1 MVKIAKEI
9 GIFLA
14 TGLLLV
20 FLFNYLVMPLYIN
33 ERNTVFTPNLEGL
46 DIDTAQSLSKSEGI
60 EAVVVDTIF
69 TNDINPNIVLEQFP
83 AVGKEVKSGR
93 AIKLKIT
100 SLNKKVI
107 VPELLG
113 KTLRASEIELN
124 QIGIAVDSVYY
135 SFNPN
140 YPKGIIS
147 WQSPVPL
154 DSIRKGFGVRLEV
167 SRGLAPNDF
176 VPAPNLIGLFYNEAL
191 EKIKSS
197 NLKKGSIKFVD
208 YEKSVPN
215 IVLNQSPKEGTKISQ
230 NSKIN
235 LVISK

>member
-1 MVKIAKEI
+1 LVKIAKEI
-9 GIFLA
+9 GIFLSA
-14 TGLLLV
+14 GLLLV
-20 FLFNYLVMPLYIN
+20 LLFNYLIMPIYIN
-33 ERNTVFTPNLEGL
+33 ERNTVLTPDLEGL
-46 DIDTAQSLSKSEGI
+46 DIDTARSISKSKKI

-69 TNDINPNIVLEQFP
+69 TNDIKEDIILEQFP
-83 AVGKEVKSGR
+83 SSGKEVKSGR

-107 VPELLG
+107 VPDLLG

-124 QIGIAVDSVYY
+124 QIGIVVDSVYY

-147 WQSPVPL
+147 WQSPAPL
-154 DSIRKGFGVRLEV
+154 DSIRKGLGVRLEV

-176 VPAPNLIGLFYNEAL
+176 VPVPNLIGLFYNEAL
-191 EKIKSS
+191 DKIKDS
-197 NLKKGSIKFVD
+197 NLEKGSIKFVD
-208 YEKSVPN
+208 YDKSVPN
-215 IVLNQSPKEGTKISQ
+215 IVLNQNPKEGTKISQ